1 MLSGAFRYSRS
12 DNVAVLIYALLS
24 NSNDQRHSLE
34 TQDRRHKA
42 TPVQTLEESDR
53 NQLPSVTTQ
62 RIDGEILQCCQGQE
76 PCGLEM
82 TVFQNVYV
90 WGGQGREEGV
100 SRCSPRLSLNCSFS
114 RLRVEC
120 AGSTGTTTPKPRD
133 SFLKI
138 THLFLCNVYQGLHAW
153 CPMR

>member
-1 MLSGAFRYSRS
+1 MWPFLSTRYFPTLMTKGIPWRHRTGDTKPRQFRLWRKVTGASCP
-12 DNVAVLIYALLS
+12 L
-24 NSNDQRHSLE
+24 
-34 TQDRRHKA
+34 
-42 TPVQTLEESDR
+42 
-53 NQLPSVTTQ
+53 TTQ

-76 PCGLEM
+76 RCGLEM